1 VLMAR
6 REAGTG
12 GRGAMVTGKGG
23 VRRGGGHRGLAAA
36 VRLGSILTK
45 IASSSTAH

>member
-23 VRRGGGHRGLAAA
+23 FGAVAATG
-36 VRLGSILTK
+36 V
-45 IASSSTAH
+45 